1 MRRELRGRG
10 CDAHSTHI
18 RGRMHGCDRGSTWE
32 LRLEAGPEIGLV
44 RTHPRMVS
52 RTLIQKST
60 PQPEMMKTP
69 SGGTECF
76 VSESVLCKYAPRLQA
91 AGHCAG
97 LQACHTYGGGV
108 SDQRAGGTTCEE
120 SESLGGYL
128 LKSVMIIKHNVEQVP
143 AMVDSWMELWS
154 GCNEVTLMV

>member
-1 MRRELRGRG
+1 MQVCSSPPGSRALRWF
-10 CDAHSTHI
+10 ASLSHV
-18 RGRMHGCDRGSTWE
+18 W
-32 LRLEAGPEIGLV
+32 
-44 RTHPRMVS
+44 
-52 RTLIQKST
+52 
-60 PQPEMMKTP
+60 
-69 SGGTECF
+69 
-76 VSESVLCKYAPRLQA
+76 
-91 AGHCAG
+91 
-97 LQACHTYGGGV
+97 GGV